1 MSKFKDFFKKK
12 YEQIKSKEYETDY
25 DDERLAPNK
34 FFKPFEYKKWELVGK
49 AFKQSEFN
57 TLNNKHQPIKEFVYR
72 YSKNFGGVVGFL
84 LLFIL
89 VVLALIIPFTTNDP
103 TRIDL
108 DKSYRYFFQ
117 DGFILGTDYIG
128 RDVWAMLWWGLRY
141 SILLSIVVVAIEVVI
156 GLSMGIMMGQ
166 FPKFDAI
173 MQPIIKV
180 INVVPSILILILISI
195 ALNPSFW
202 VLAFALSITSWTGMA
217 NQIRAQVKRAKNF
230 EWVSASKVLGTKMIK
245 ILWNYIPV
253 IIPILVTQL
262 IFTIPGVILSESG
275 LSFIGLS
282 IPNTAT
288 LGNMLSE
295 GSKIFLAH
303 PRYVIV
309 PSIFL
314 IIITTSIQLIGSSIQ
329 DSLRRQR

>member
-1 MSKFKDFFKKK
+1 MAAKDFFKKLYLK
-12 YEQIKSKEYETDY
+12 IKSR
-25 DDERLAPNK
+25 DEDIEQEELKFAPNK
-34 FFKPFEYKKWELVGK
+34 WLKPFEYKKWELIGS

-57 TLNNKHQPIKEFVYR
+57 TLNNKHQPFREFVYR
-72 YSKNFGGVVGFL
+72 YSKNFAGVVGFL
-84 LLFIL
+84 MLLIL
-89 VVLALIIPFTTNDP
+89 IILALIIPFTTNDP
-103 TRIDL
+103 TKIDTS
-108 DKSYRYFFQ
+108 KSLRYFFQ
-117 DGFILGTDYIG
+117 DGFILGTDLSG

-141 SILLSIVVVAIEVVI
+141 SIFLSIIVVAIEVVI
-156 GLSMGIMMGQ
+156 GLMMGILMGQ

-217 NQIRAQVKRAKNF
+217 NQIRAQIKRAKNF
-230 EWVSASKVLGTKMIK
+230 EWVSASKVLGTKTIK

-288 LGNMLSE
+288 LGNMLSD

-303 PRYVIV
+303 PRYVII
-309 PSIFL
+309 PSILL

>member
-1 MSKFKDFFKKK
+1 MAFRDFINNWANK
-12 YEQIKSKEYETDY
+12 IKARKVETTN
-25 DDERLAPNK
+25 EELKSAPNPWLQ
-34 FFKPFEYKKWELVGK
+34 PFQYKKWELIGA

-57 TLNNKHQPIKEFVYR
+57 TLKNKHQPFQEFVYR
-72 YSKNFGGVVGFL
+72 YSKNFSGVVGFL
-84 LLFIL
+84 LLLIL
-89 VVLALIIPFTTNDP
+89 VILALIIPLTTGDP
-103 TRIDL
+103 TNINLEKRFL
-108 DKSYRYFFQ
+108 YFYQ
-117 DGFILGTDYIG
+117 EGYVLGTDALG
-128 RDVWAMLWWGLRY
+128 RDVWALLWWGLRY
-141 SILLSIVVVAIEVVI
+141 SILLSIVVVFIEVVV
-156 GLSMGIMMGQ
+156 GLSMGILMGQ

-180 INVVPSILILILISI
+180 INVVPSILILILVSI

-217 NQIRAQVKRAKNF
+217 NQIRAQIKRARNF
-230 EWVSASKVLGTKMIK
+230 EWVSASRVLGTKTIK

-288 LGNMLSE
+288 LGNMLTD
-295 GSKIFLAH
+295 GSKIFLAK
-303 PRYVIV
+303 PRYVII
-309 PSIFL
+309 PSVFL
-314 IIITTSIQLIGSSIQ
+314 IMITTCVQLIGSSVQ